1 MPASISTVRKDAVL
15 EDGRSTLV
23 DDEARTAVGRIRV
36 PTTLLWAPR
45 GLLDQAPGLLSPEL
59 VAASLPE
66 LPHVEARLVEDVN
79 HYSILFAPDGAASVL
94 DAIVERAAS
103 QRSVAGQGSWP
114 QWARARRTSRP

>member
-59 VAASLPE
+59 VVASLPE
-66 LPHVEARLVEDVN
+66 RRRSGQLAAVGEGSSHEPAMTLGHLGGDV
-79 HYSILFAPDGAASVL
+79 G
-94 DAIVERAAS
+94 
-103 QRSVAGQGSWP
+103 
-114 QWARARRTSRP
+114 ARRLLW